1 MTDKP
6 RSSDCTKS
14 PSWPCTWLS
23 VNRASCS
30 VDDIIDLGTA
40 RSPSELSFV
49 LRTVDARER
58 SMALMDEAVWR
69 GKIYSGGWV
78 DGSGGDAPVT
88 EPATGA
94 ELGRTGIATP
104 ADVARAAQLAAAAQ
118 PAWAATPHT
127 ERSALLRR
135 AAALWLANAPDIEW
149 WGIRES
155 GKIPPAMGFE
165 THVATQEIYE
175 AATLPSRAYGELLPS
190 EQPRLSFAER
200 VPVGVVGVISPF
212 NFPQILAIRSV
223 APALALG
230 NAVVLKPDPR
240 TAVCGGVALARV
252 FEEAGL
258 PEGLLHV
265 LPGGADVGEAMVT
278 EPLISV
284 ISFTGST
291 AAGRKVGALAGQHL
305 KRVHLELGGN
315 SALIV
320 LDDADLDKAAS
331 AGAWGSFLHQGQICM
346 TTGRHIVQD
355 SIYNDYVSRLA
366 EKAGHLP
373 VGDPAS
379 GQVALGPI
387 IDERQRDKVH
397 SLVIDSVQ
405 AGARLAAGGGDG
417 GRFSR
422 PTVLAVVPPAMP
434 AYASEVFGPVAPVVR
449 FGSLDEVAKL
459 AADSEYGLSLGILTR
474 DVMRGLE
481 LARKIPTGIVDIN
494 DETMNDSPHTRL
506 GGLRASGT
514 GARFGGAANI
524 DAFTDTRWVTIR
536 GDIAPYPF

>member
-1 MTDKP
+1 
-6 RSSDCTKS
+6 
-14 PSWPCTWLS
+14 
-23 VNRASCS
+23 
-30 VDDIIDLGTA
+30 
-40 RSPSELSFV
+40 
-49 LRTVDARER
+49 
-58 SMALMDEAVWR
+58 MALMDEAVWR

-78 DGSGGDAPVT
+78 AGGGGDAAVI

-135 AAALWLANAPDIEW
+135 AADLWLANATDIEW

-155 GKIPPAMGFE
+155 GKIPPAMAFE

-200 VPVGVVGVISPF
+200 VPVGVVGVIAPF

-258 PEGLLHV
+258 PAGLLHV
-265 LPGGADVGEAMVT
+265 LPGGPQAGEALIT
-278 EPLISV
+278 EPLVRI

-291 AAGRKVGALAGQHL
+291 AAGRRVGELAARHL

-315 SALIV
+315 SALII
-320 LDDADLDKAAS
+320 LDDADLDRAAS

-346 TTGRHIVQD
+346 TTGRHLVHEA
-355 SIYNDYVSRLA
+355 IYDDYVARLA
-366 EKAGHLP
+366 DKADHLP
-373 VGDPAS
+373 VGNPATE
-379 GQVALGPI
+379 QVALGPI

-397 SLVIDSVQ
+397 ALVTASTD
-405 AGARLAAGGGDG
+405 AGARLAAGGTYEGL
-417 GRFSR
+417 FYQ
-422 PTVLAVVPPAMP
+422 PTVLADVTQETP
-434 AYASEVFGPVAPVVR
+434 AYANEVFGPVAPVLK
-449 FGSLDEVAKL
+449 FATPDEAAAL
-459 AADSEYGLSLGILTR
+459 AAQSEYGLS
-474 DVMRGLE
+474 
-481 LARKIPTGIVDIN
+481 
-494 DETMNDSPHTRL
+494 
-506 GGLRASGT
+506 
-514 GARFGGAANI
+514 
-524 DAFTDTRWVTIR
+524 
-536 GDIAPYPF
+536 